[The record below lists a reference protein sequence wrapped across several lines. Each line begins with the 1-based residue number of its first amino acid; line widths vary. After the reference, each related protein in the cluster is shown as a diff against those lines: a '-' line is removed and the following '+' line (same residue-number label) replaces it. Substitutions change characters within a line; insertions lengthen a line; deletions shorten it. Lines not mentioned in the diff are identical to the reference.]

1 MLPNN
6 KNIILAA
13 EAARDLSSK
22 QVAVVPTRTAP
33 QGFSAMLALNP
44 DGELAETAVSMQ
56 TAAQQVATGE
66 ITRATRSVTLDG
78 VVVNEGEVIGLV
90 NGRLSSA
97 HLDLNT
103 VLDEVLA
110 GMGLQ
115 DREIVSLYYG
125 QDITA
130 AEAEEVAAYIEE
142 AYPEIEVELL
152 PGGQPHYFYILGAE

>member
-1 MLPNN
+1 
-6 KNIILAA
+6 
-13 EAARDLSSK
+13 
-22 QVAVVPTRTAP
+22 
-33 QGFSAMLALNP
+33 
-44 DGELAETAVSMQ
+44 VSMQ

-97 HLDLNT
+97 NLALT
-103 VLDEVLA
+103 AVLDDVLA
-110 GMGLQ
+110 GMGLE

-125 QDITA
+125 QDITE
-130 AEAEEVAAYIEE
+130 AEAEEVVAHIEN
-142 AYPEIEVELL
+142 AYPDVEIELL